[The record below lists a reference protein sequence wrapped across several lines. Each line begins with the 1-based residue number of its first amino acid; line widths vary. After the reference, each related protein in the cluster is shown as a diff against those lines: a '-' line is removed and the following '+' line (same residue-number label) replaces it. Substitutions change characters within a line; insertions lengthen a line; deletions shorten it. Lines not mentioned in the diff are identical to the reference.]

1 MFLGDITQKIQNID
15 RLRHILQVLA
25 KYGFGYI
32 IDRLKIDQNIVSK
45 GLIRFGPVKKL
56 DIFGM
61 PVPVRARKVL
71 EELGPTFIK
80 LGQILSTR
88 PDVIPLELCKE
99 FEKLQDDVPSFEYKK
114 VEEVIRN
121 ELKNPVD
128 TIFNNFSRTPVAAAS
143 LSQVHFAELKTG
155 EKGVVK
161 IQRPDIRKVITTDLK
176 ILDGLAKSI
185 EKHIEEGK
193 IYNPV
198 GIVNE
203 FKETILKEIDFNAE
217 ATHIVRFQLNFKDSN
232 TVYVPKIFHDLST
245 GRVLTIERIE
255 GTKITDIES
264 IEKSGLDRKQISVNV
279 ADAVLKQIFV
289 DGFFHADPHPGN
301 IFVIEDNKIVFLDY
315 GMIGRID
322 EATKDQLANILTAII
337 ERDVPEISDAFMAMG
352 IIDEVDIRK
361 LNIGFAELMDSYHG
375 VPLNE
380 LRIGPLLVGIVKLVS
395 QYKMKIPPD
404 LFLLAKTMLTI
415 ESVSRSLNPEFN
427 MTVQAKPF
435 VENLLK
441 SRYSPKKIAKEIR
454 KFAKDLYRFKS
465 TFPKD
470 LNIILSKIKKGT
482 LNIDFEH
489 HGLENFI
496 LHMDKVSNRIAF
508 SLIIAALV
516 IGSSIIMQTDKGPLF
531 LGFPVLGIIGFLV
544 ASILGLGLAIA
555 ILRSGRL

>member
-15 RLRHILQVLA
+15 RLRQIIQVLV

-32 IDRLKIDQNIVSK
+32 IDRLKIDQNIIRK
-45 GLIRFGPVKKL
+45 NLIRFGQIKKL
-56 DIFGM
+56 DLFDM
-61 PVPVRARKVL
+61 PMPVRARKVL

-88 PDVIPLELCKE
+88 PDVIPLEFCKE
-99 FEKLQDDVPSFEYKK
+99 FEKLQDDVPPFEYKK
-114 VEEVIRN
+114 AEEVIRD

-128 TIFNNFSRTPVAAAS
+128 KVFNNFSRTPEAAAS

-155 EKGVVK
+155 EKVVAK
-161 IQRPDIRKVITTDLK
+161 VQRPKIRKVITTDLN
-176 ILDGLAKSI
+176 ILEGLAKLM
-185 EKHIEEGK
+185 EKRIEESR

-217 ATHIVRFQLNFKDSN
+217 ATHSVRFQLNFKDDT
-232 TVYVPKIFHDLST
+232 TVYVPKIFHNLST
-245 GRVLTIERIE
+245 GKVLTIERIE
-255 GTKITDIES
+255 GTKITDIEK
-264 IEKSGLDRKQISVNV
+264 IEKSGLDRKQIAVNG
-279 ADAVLKQIFV
+279 ANAILKQIFI

-301 IFVIEDNKIVFLDY
+301 IFVIEGNKIVFLDY
-315 GMIGRID
+315 GMVGRID
-322 EATKDQLANILTAII
+322 ETTKDQLANILTAMI
-337 ERDVPEISDAFMAMG
+337 ERDIPEISDTFIAMG
-352 IIDEVDIRK
+352 LIDEVDVRK
-361 LNIGFAELMDSYHG
+361 LNLGLADLMDSYYG
-375 VPLNE
+375 IPLNE
-380 LRIGPLLVGIVKLVS
+380 LRIGPLLVEIVKLVS
-395 QYKMKIPPD
+395 QYRVKIPPD
-404 LFLLAKTMLTI
+404 LFLLVKTMLTI
-415 ESVSRSLNPEFN
+415 ESVGSSLYPEFN
-427 MTVQAKPF
+427 MTVQARPF

-441 SRYSPKKIAKEIR
+441 SRYSPKKIAMEIR

-482 LNIDFEH
+482 LSIDFEH
-489 HGLENFI
+489 QGLENLI

-531 LGFPVLGIIGFLV
+531 LWFPVLGVIGFIV
-544 ASILGLGLAIA
+544 ASIFGLGLAIA

>member
-1 MFLGDITQKIQNID
+1 LFLGDITQKIQNID
-15 RLRHILQVLA
+15 RLRQIIQVLV

-32 IDRLKIDQNIVSK
+32 IDRLKIDQNIIRK
-45 GLIRFGPVKKL
+45 NLIRFGQIKKL
-56 DIFGM
+56 DLFDM

-88 PDVIPLELCKE
+88 PDIIPLEFCKE
-99 FEKLQDDVPSFEYKK
+99 FEKLQDDVPHFEYKK
-114 VEEVIRN
+114 AEEVIRD

-128 TIFNNFSRTPVAAAS
+128 KVFNNFSRTPEAAAS

-155 EKGVVK
+155 EKVVVK
-161 IQRPDIRKVITTDLK
+161 VQRPKIRKVITTDLN
-176 ILDGLAKSI
+176 ILEGLAKLI
-185 EKHIEEGK
+185 EKRIEESR

-217 ATHIVRFQLNFKDSN
+217 ATHSVRFQLNFKDDT
-232 TVYVPKIFHDLST
+232 TVYVPKIFHNLST
-245 GRVLTIERIE
+245 GKVLTIERIE
-255 GTKITDIES
+255 GTKITDIEK
-264 IEKSGLDRKQISVNV
+264 IEKSGLDRKQIAVNG
-279 ADAVLKQIFV
+279 ANAILKQIFI

-301 IFVIEDNKIVFLDY
+301 IFVIEGNKIVFLDY
-315 GMIGRID
+315 GMVGRID
-322 EATKDQLANILTAII
+322 EATKDQLANILTAMIA
-337 ERDVPEISDAFMAMG
+337 RDIPEISDAFIAMG
-352 IIDEVDIRK
+352 MIDEVDVRK
-361 LNIGFAELMDSYHG
+361 LNLGLADLMDSYYG
-375 VPLNE
+375 IPLNE
-380 LRIGPLLVGIVKLVS
+380 LRIGPLLVEIVKLVS
-395 QYKMKIPPD
+395 QYRVKIPPD
-404 LFLLAKTMLTI
+404 LFLLVKTMLTI
-415 ESVSRSLNPEFN
+415 ESVGSSLYPEFN
-427 MTVQAKPF
+427 MTVQARPF
-435 VENLLK
+435 VENLIK
-441 SRYSPKKIAKEIR
+441 SRYSPKRIAMEIR

-482 LNIDFEH
+482 LSIDFEH
-489 HGLENFI
+489 QGLENLI

-531 LGFPVLGIIGFLV
+531 LGFPVLGVIGFIV

>member
-1 MFLGDITQKIQNID
+1 LLLGDITQKIQNID
-15 RLRHILQVLA
+15 RLRQIIQVLV

-32 IDRLKIDQNIVSK
+32 IDRLKIDQNIIRK
-45 GLIRFGPVKKL
+45 NLIRFGQIKKL
-56 DIFGM
+56 DLFDM
-61 PVPVRARKVL
+61 PMPVRARKVL

-88 PDVIPLELCKE
+88 PDIIPLEFCKE
-99 FEKLQDDVPSFEYKK
+99 FEKLQDDVPPFEYKK
-114 VEEVIRN
+114 AEEMIRN

-128 TIFNNFSRTPVAAAS
+128 KIFNNFSRTPEAAAS

-155 EKGVVK
+155 EKVVVK
-161 IQRPDIRKVITTDLK
+161 VQRPKIRKVITTDLN
-176 ILDGLAKSI
+176 ILEGLAKLI
-185 EKHIEEGK
+185 EKRIEESR

-217 ATHIVRFQLNFKDSN
+217 ATHSVRFQLNFKDDT
-232 TVYVPKIFHDLST
+232 TVYVPKIFHNLST
-245 GRVLTIERIE
+245 GKVLTIERIE
-255 GTKITDIES
+255 GTKITDIEK
-264 IEKSGLDRKQISVNV
+264 IEKSGLDRKQIAVNG
-279 ADAVLKQIFV
+279 ANAILKQIFI

-301 IFVIEDNKIVFLDY
+301 IFVIEGNKIVFLDY
-315 GMIGRID
+315 GMVGRID
-322 EATKDQLANILTAII
+322 EATKDQLANILTAMIA
-337 ERDVPEISDAFMAMG
+337 RDVPEISDAFIAMG
-352 IIDEVDIRK
+352 MIDEVDVRK
-361 LNIGFAELMDSYHG
+361 LNLGLADLMDSYYG
-375 VPLNE
+375 IPLNE
-380 LRIGPLLVGIVKLVS
+380 LRIGPLLVEIVKLVS
-395 QYKMKIPPD
+395 QYRVKIPPD
-404 LFLLAKTMLTI
+404 LFLLVKTMLTI
-415 ESVSRSLNPEFN
+415 ESVGSSLYPEFN

-441 SRYSPKKIAKEIR
+441 SRYSPKRIAMEIR

-482 LNIDFEH
+482 LRIDFEH
-489 HGLENFI
+489 QGLENLI

-531 LGFPVLGIIGFLV
+531 LGFPVLGVIGFIV

>member
-15 RLRHILQVLA
+15 RLRQIIQVLV
-25 KYGFGYI
+25 KYGFGYV
-32 IDRLKIDQNIVSK
+32 IDRLKIDQNIIRK
-45 GLIRFGPVKKL
+45 NLIRFGQIKKL
-56 DIFGM
+56 DLFDM
-61 PVPVRARKVL
+61 PMPVRARKVL

-88 PDVIPLELCKE
+88 PDIIPLEFCKE
-99 FEKLQDDVPSFEYKK
+99 FEKLQDDVPPFEYKK
-114 VEEVIRN
+114 AEEVIRN

-128 TIFNNFSRTPVAAAS
+128 KIFNHFSRTPEAAAS

-155 EKGVVK
+155 EKVVVK
-161 IQRPDIRKVITTDLK
+161 VQRPKIRKVITTDLN
-176 ILDGLAKSI
+176 ILEGLAKLM
-185 EKHIEEGK
+185 EKRIEESR

-217 ATHIVRFQLNFKDSN
+217 ATHSVRFQLNFKDDT
-232 TVYVPKIFHDLST
+232 TVYVPKIFHNLST
-245 GRVLTIERIE
+245 GKVLTIERIE
-255 GTKITDIES
+255 GTKITDIEK
-264 IEKSGLDRKQISVNV
+264 IEKSGLDRKQIAVNG
-279 ADAVLKQIFV
+279 ANAILKQIFI

-301 IFVIEDNKIVFLDY
+301 IFVIEGNKIVFLDY
-315 GMIGRID
+315 GMVGRID
-322 EATKDQLANILTAII
+322 EATKDQLANILTAMI
-337 ERDVPEISDAFMAMG
+337 ERDVPEISDTFIAMG
-352 IIDEVDIRK
+352 LIDEVDVRK
-361 LNIGFAELMDSYHG
+361 LNLGLADLMDSYYG
-375 VPLNE
+375 IPLNE
-380 LRIGPLLVGIVKLVS
+380 LRIGPLLVEIVKLVS
-395 QYKMKIPPD
+395 QYRVKIPPD
-404 LFLLAKTMLTI
+404 LFLLVKTMLTI
-415 ESVSRSLNPEFN
+415 ESVGSSLYPEFN

-441 SRYSPKKIAKEIR
+441 SRYSPKRIAMEIR

-482 LNIDFEH
+482 LSIDFEH
-489 HGLENFI
+489 QGLENLI
-496 LHMDKVSNRIAF
+496 SHMDKVSNRIAF

-531 LGFPVLGIIGFLV
+531 LGFPVLGVIGFIV

>member
-15 RLRHILQVLA
+15 RLRQIVQVLV
-25 KYGFGYI
+25 KYGFGYL
-32 IDRLKIDQNIVSK
+32 IDRLKIDQNILRK
-45 GLIRFGPVKKL
+45 NLIRFGQIKKL
-56 DIFGM
+56 DLFDM
-61 PVPVRARKVL
+61 PMPVRARKVL

-88 PDVIPLELCKE
+88 PDIIPLEFCKE
-99 FEKLQDDVPSFEYKK
+99 FEKLQDDVPPFEYKK
-114 VEEVIRN
+114 AEEVIRN
-121 ELKNPVD
+121 ELKNSVD
-128 TIFNNFSRTPVAAAS
+128 KIFNNFSCTPEAAAS

-155 EKGVVK
+155 EKVVVK
-161 IQRPDIRKVITTDLK
+161 VQRPDIRKVITTDLN
-176 ILDGLAKSI
+176 ILEGLAKLM
-185 EKHIEEGK
+185 EKRIEESR

-217 ATHIVRFQLNFKDSN
+217 ATHSVRFQMNFKDN
-232 TVYVPKIFHDLST
+232 TTVYVPKIFHNLST
-245 GRVLTIERIE
+245 GKVLTIERIE
-255 GTKITDIES
+255 GTKITDIEM
-264 IEKSGLDRKQISVNV
+264 IEKSGLDRKQIAVNG
-279 ADAVLKQIFV
+279 ADAILKQIFI

-301 IFVIEDNKIVFLDY
+301 IFVIEGNKIVFLDY
-315 GMIGRID
+315 GMVGRID
-322 EATKDQLANILTAII
+322 EATKDQLANILTAMI
-337 ERDVPEISDAFMAMG
+337 ERDVPEISDTFIAMG
-352 IIDEVDIRK
+352 LIDEVDVRK
-361 LNIGFAELMDSYHG
+361 LNLGLADLMDSYYG
-375 VPLNE
+375 IPLNE
-380 LRIGPLLVGIVKLVS
+380 LRIGPLLVEIVKLVS
-395 QYKMKIPPD
+395 QYRVKIPPD
-404 LFLLAKTMLTI
+404 LFLLVKTMLTI
-415 ESVSRSLNPEFN
+415 ESVGSSLYPEFN

-441 SRYSPKKIAKEIR
+441 SRYSPKKIAMEIR

-482 LNIDFEH
+482 LSIDFEH
-489 HGLENFI
+489 QGLENLI
-496 LHMDKVSNRIAF
+496 AHIDKVSNRIAF

-531 LGFPVLGIIGFLV
+531 LGFPVLGIIGFIV

>member
-15 RLRHILQVLA
+15 RLRQIIQVLV

-32 IDRLKIDQNIVSK
+32 IDRLKIDQNIIRK
-45 GLIRFGPVKKL
+45 NLIRFGQIKKL
-56 DIFGM
+56 DLFDM
-61 PVPVRARKVL
+61 PMPVRARKVL

-88 PDVIPLELCKE
+88 PDIIPLEFCKE

-114 VEEVIRN
+114 AEEVIRD

-128 TIFNNFSRTPVAAAS
+128 KVFNNFSRTPEAAAS

-155 EKGVVK
+155 EKVVVK
-161 IQRPDIRKVITTDLK
+161 VQRPKIRKVITTDLN
-176 ILDGLAKSI
+176 ILEGLAKLM
-185 EKHIEEGK
+185 EKRIEESR

-217 ATHIVRFQLNFKDSN
+217 ATHSVRFQLNFKDDT
-232 TVYVPKIFHDLST
+232 TVYVPKIFHNLST
-245 GRVLTIERIE
+245 GKVLTIERIE
-255 GTKITDIES
+255 GTKITDIEK
-264 IEKSGLDRKQISVNV
+264 IEKSGLDRKQIAVNG
-279 ADAVLKQIFV
+279 ANAILKQIFI

-301 IFVIEDNKIVFLDY
+301 IFVIEGNKIVFLDY
-315 GMIGRID
+315 GMVGRID
-322 EATKDQLANILTAII
+322 EATKDQLANILTAMIA
-337 ERDVPEISDAFMAMG
+337 RDVPEISDAFIAMG
-352 IIDEVDIRK
+352 MIDEVDVRK
-361 LNIGFAELMDSYHG
+361 LNLGLADLMDSYYG
-375 VPLNE
+375 IPLNE
-380 LRIGPLLVGIVKLVS
+380 LRIGPLLVEIVKLVS
-395 QYKMKIPPD
+395 QYRVKIPPD
-404 LFLLAKTMLTI
+404 LFLLVKTMLTI
-415 ESVSRSLNPEFN
+415 ESVGSSLYPEFN

-441 SRYSPKKIAKEIR
+441 SRYSPKKIAMEIR

-482 LNIDFEH
+482 LRIDFEH
-489 HGLENFI
+489 QGLENLI

-516 IGSSIIMQTDKGPLF
+516 IGSSIIMQTDKGPQF
-531 LGFPVLGIIGFLV
+531 LGFPVLGVIGFIV

>member
-1 MFLGDITQKIQNID
+1 MLLGDITQKIQNID
-15 RLRHILQVLA
+15 RLRQIIQVLV

-32 IDRLKIDQNIVSK
+32 IDRLKIDQNIIRK
-45 GLIRFGPVKKL
+45 NLIRFGQIKKL
-56 DIFGM
+56 DLFDM
-61 PVPVRARKVL
+61 PMPVRARKVL

-88 PDVIPLELCKE
+88 PDIIPLEFCKE
-99 FEKLQDDVPSFEYKK
+99 FEKLQDDVPPFEYKK
-114 VEEVIRN
+114 AEEVIRD

-128 TIFNNFSRTPVAAAS
+128 KVFNNFSRTPEAAAS

-155 EKGVVK
+155 EKVVVK
-161 IQRPDIRKVITTDLK
+161 VQRPDIRKVITTDLN
-176 ILDGLAKSI
+176 ILEGLAKLM
-185 EKHIEEGK
+185 EKRIEESR

-217 ATHIVRFQLNFKDSN
+217 ATHSVRFQLNFKDDT
-232 TVYVPKIFHDLST
+232 TVYVPKIFHNLST
-245 GRVLTIERIE
+245 GKVLTIERIE
-255 GTKITDIES
+255 GTKITDIEK
-264 IEKSGLDRKQISVNV
+264 IEKSGLDRKQIAVNG
-279 ADAVLKQIFV
+279 ANAILKQIFI

-301 IFVIEDNKIVFLDY
+301 IFVIEGNKIVFLDY
-315 GMIGRID
+315 GMVGRID
-322 EATKDQLANILTAII
+322 EATKDQLANILTAMIA
-337 ERDVPEISDAFMAMG
+337 RDVPEISDAFIAMG
-352 IIDEVDIRK
+352 MIDEVDVRK
-361 LNIGFAELMDSYHG
+361 LNLGLADLMDSYYG
-375 VPLNE
+375 IPLNE
-380 LRIGPLLVGIVKLVS
+380 LRIGPLLVEIVKLVS
-395 QYKMKIPPD
+395 QYRVKIPPD
-404 LFLLAKTMLTI
+404 LFLLVKTMLTI
-415 ESVSRSLNPEFN
+415 ESVGSSLYPEFN

-441 SRYSPKKIAKEIR
+441 SRYSPKRIAMEIR

-470 LNIILSKIKKGT
+470 LNIILSRIKKGT
-482 LNIDFEH
+482 LSIDFEH
-489 HGLENFI
+489 QGLENLI

-531 LGFPVLGIIGFLV
+531 LGFPVLGVIGFIV

>member
-15 RLRHILQVLA
+15 RLRQILQVLV

-32 IDRLKIDQNIVSK
+32 IDRLKIDQNILRK
-45 GLIRFGPVKKL
+45 NLIRFGPIKKL
-56 DIFGM
+56 DIFDM
-61 PVPVRARKVL
+61 PVTVRARKVL
-71 EELGPTFIK
+71 EELGPAFIK
-80 LGQILSTR
+80 LGQLLSTR
-88 PDVIPLELCKE
+88 PDVIPLEFCKE
-99 FEKLQDDVPSFEYKK
+99 FEKLQDEVPAFEYKK

-128 TIFNNFSRTPVAAAS
+128 KIFNNFSRTPEAAAS

-155 EKGVVK
+155 EKVVVK
-161 IQRPDIRKVITTDLK
+161 VQRPDIRKVIKKDLN
-176 ILDGLAKSI
+176 ILEGLAKLA
-185 EKHIEEGK
+185 EKRIEESR

-217 ATHIVRFQLNFKDSN
+217 AAHVIRFQLNFKDDT
-232 TVYVPKIFHDLST
+232 TVYVPKIFHNLST
-245 GRVLTIERIE
+245 GKVLTIERIK
-255 GTKITDIES
+255 GTKITDIER
-264 IEKSGLDRKQISVNV
+264 IEKLGLDRKQIAENG
-279 ADAVLKQIFV
+279 ANAIMKQIFIY
-289 DGFFHADPHPGN
+289 GFFHADPHPGN
-301 IFVIEDNKIVFLDY
+301 IFVIEGNKIVFLDY
-315 GMIGRID
+315 GMVGRID

-337 ERDVPEISDAFMAMG
+337 ERDVPEISDTFIAMG
-352 IIDEVDIRK
+352 LIDEVDVRK
-361 LNIGFAELMDSYHG
+361 LNLGLADLMDSYYG
-375 VPLNE
+375 IPLNE
-380 LRIGPLLVGIVKLVS
+380 LRIGPLLVEIVKLVS
-395 QYKMKIPPD
+395 QYRVKIPPD
-404 LFLLAKTMLTI
+404 LFLLVKTMLTI
-415 ESVSRSLNPEFN
+415 ESVGSSLYPEFN

-441 SRYSPKKIAKEIR
+441 SRYSPKRIAMEIR

-470 LNIILSKIKKGT
+470 LNIILSRIKKGT
-482 LNIDFEH
+482 LSIDFEH
-489 HGLENFI
+489 QGLENLI

-531 LGFPVLGIIGFLV
+531 LGFPVLGIIGFIV

>member
-1 MFLGDITQKIQNID
+1 MLLGDITQKIQNID
-15 RLRHILQVLA
+15 RLRQIIQVLV

-32 IDRLKIDQNIVSK
+32 IDRLKIDQNIIRK
-45 GLIRFGPVKKL
+45 NLIRFGQIKKL
-56 DIFGM
+56 DLFDM
-61 PVPVRARKVL
+61 PMPVRARKVL

-88 PDVIPLELCKE
+88 PDIIPLEFCKE
-99 FEKLQDDVPSFEYKK
+99 FEKLQDDVPPFEYKK
-114 VEEVIRN
+114 AEEVIRN

-128 TIFNNFSRTPVAAAS
+128 KIFNNFSRTPEAAAS

-155 EKGVVK
+155 EKVVVK
-161 IQRPDIRKVITTDLK
+161 VQRPKIRKVITTDLN
-176 ILDGLAKSI
+176 ILEGLAKLI
-185 EKHIEEGK
+185 EKRIEESR

-217 ATHIVRFQLNFKDSN
+217 ATHSVRFQLNFKDDT
-232 TVYVPKIFHDLST
+232 TVYVPKIFHNLST
-245 GRVLTIERIE
+245 GKVLTIERIE
-255 GTKITDIES
+255 GTKITDIEK
-264 IEKSGLDRKQISVNV
+264 IEKSGLDRKQIAVNG
-279 ADAVLKQIFV
+279 ANAILKQIFI

-301 IFVIEDNKIVFLDY
+301 IFVIEGNKIVFLDY
-315 GMIGRID
+315 GMVGRID
-322 EATKDQLANILTAII
+322 EATKDQLANILTAMIA
-337 ERDVPEISDAFMAMG
+337 RDVPEISDAFIAMG
-352 IIDEVDIRK
+352 MIDEVDVRK
-361 LNIGFAELMDSYHG
+361 LNLGLADLMDSYYG
-375 VPLNE
+375 IPLNE
-380 LRIGPLLVGIVKLVS
+380 LRIGPLLVEIVKLVS
-395 QYKMKIPPD
+395 QYRVKIPPD
-404 LFLLAKTMLTI
+404 LFLLVKTMLTI
-415 ESVSRSLNPEFN
+415 ESVGSSLYPEFN

-441 SRYSPKKIAKEIR
+441 SRYSPKRIAMEIR

-482 LNIDFEH
+482 LRIDFEH
-489 HGLENFI
+489 QGLENLI

-531 LGFPVLGIIGFLV
+531 LGFPVLGVIGFIV

>member
-441 SRYSPKKIAKEIR
+441 SRYSPKKIAK
-454 KFAKDLYRFKS
+454 
-465 TFPKD
+465 
-470 LNIILSKIKKGT
+470 
-482 LNIDFEH
+482 
-489 HGLENFI
+489 
-496 LHMDKVSNRIAF
+496 
-508 SLIIAALV
+508 
-516 IGSSIIMQTDKGPLF
+516 
-531 LGFPVLGIIGFLV
+531 
-544 ASILGLGLAIA
+544 
-555 ILRSGRL
+555 